1 VSVLAAVAAA
11 GVALGALA
19 GAANADT
26 PAAEAPERAPSFW
39 VAPEIGLV
47 LTRGSAGASHSNL
60 APGLELDWW
69 PHAIVGLRFKNAIGW
84 FDEGTSDV
92 SARRVGELAT
102 LLGVARWEALGSIN
116 LFAGAGVGVA
126 TVHVRRRALDD
137 RSSSFEVAP
146 SLGWTAGIE
155 LRVGRFLTR
164 LSATGAH
171 HRLSTDRVFA
181 LGFAIPIDG

>member
-1 VSVLAAVAAA
+1 MRALAAAAA
-11 GVALGALA
+11 LGMGALA

-26 PAAEAPERAPSFW
+26 LAAPARERAPSVW

-47 LTRGSAGASHSNL
+47 VTRGSAGASHSNL
-60 APGLELDWW
+60 APGLEVDWW
-69 PHAIVGLRFKNAIGW
+69 PHAAVGVRFKNAIGW
-84 FDEGTSDV
+84 SEEGTSDV

-102 LLGVARWEALGSIN
+102 LLGVARWEALSALN

-126 TVHVRRRALDD
+126 AVHVRRRALAD

-146 SLGWTAGIE
+146 SLGWTAGVE